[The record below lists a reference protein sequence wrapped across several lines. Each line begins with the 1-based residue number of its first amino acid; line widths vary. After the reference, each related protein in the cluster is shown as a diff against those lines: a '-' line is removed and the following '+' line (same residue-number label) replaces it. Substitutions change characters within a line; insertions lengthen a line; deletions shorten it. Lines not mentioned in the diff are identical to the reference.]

1 MSKVVPLNAKDRV
14 LPADLDAEAA
24 VLSAVI
30 LSGDALDAV
39 RGAIEPRHFS
49 TDANRLVFGAVLELA
64 MQGKPV
70 DSITV
75 ATLLRDRGQLD
86 RVGGSP
92 YLAKLIDATPAV
104 AHVEEHAQTVIE
116 KAHLR
121 NAIATFEATAV
132 ELRNGAT
139 TLEDA
144 RRRVS
149 ELEALTRGDEIERLD
164 AQAIFEPLP
173 PVPWIVQSL
182 DLCPGAPAL
191 FAGYGYSGKTVAI
204 QSLATSI
211 ASGLPIWGT
220 LGAAQGKVLHLDYEQ
235 GSRLTRDRYQRLAI
249 GLTIGPQ
256 DLQGRLELACF
267 PRFFLD
273 EPRAEDVLAR
283 ALDGFTLCI
292 IDSFRAAA
300 PSIEENS
307 SEARRPLDVLARV
320 SERTGCAVIVIHHAR
335 KPQKDSAGGPR
346 MAIRGSGAIF
356 DACSSVLVF
365 EGSKGEPT
373 NVYHEKA
380 RNSGIEA
387 ENFRLAIDDVPMGR
401 CPTAGL
407 IVTMSSV
414 PRVAVPGS
422 GEVAAANDLKVLEFI
437 LGNPGSNVRAI
448 RAGVVGLRESDI
460 DKSVE
465 RLVLTRRIE
474 RRPGVRNA
482 VLHYPLGGAD

>member
-1 MSKVVPLNAKDRV
+1 MSKVVPLTTKDRAP
-14 LPADLDAEAA
+14 PADLEAEAA

-30 LSGDALDAV
+30 LSADALDAV
-39 RGAIEPRHFS
+39 RGSIEARHFYA
-49 TDANRLVFGAVLELA
+49 DANRLVFGAVLELA
-64 MQGKPV
+64 MQGRPV
-70 DSITV
+70 DIVTI

-92 YLAKLIDATPAV
+92 YLAKLVDATPAV
-104 AHVEEHAQTVIE
+104 AHVDEHAQTVVE

-121 NAIATFEATAV
+121 NAIATFEAAAV
-132 ELRNGAT
+132 ELRNGVT

-149 ELEALTRGDEIERLD
+149 ELEAVSQGDALTRLD
-164 AQAIFEPLP
+164 AAAIFEPLP
-173 PVPWIVQSL
+173 PVPWIVRSL
-182 DLCPGAPAL
+182 DICPGAPIL
-191 FAGYGYSGKTVAI
+191 VAGYGYSGKTVAA

-211 ASGLPIWGT
+211 AAGLPIWGS

-267 PRFFLD
+267 PGFYLED
-273 EPRAEDVLAR
+273 PRAEDLLAR

-292 IDSFRAAA
+292 VDSFRAAA

-307 SEARRPLDVLARV
+307 SAARRPLDMLARV

-365 EGSKGEPT
+365 DGAKGEPT
-373 NVYHEKA
+373 NVFHEKA
-380 RNSGIEA
+380 RNSGKEA
-387 ENFRLAIDDVPMGR
+387 EDFRLTIDDVPMGR

-407 IVTMSSV
+407 IVTMGSAPTRPTAGGEEALAESER
-414 PRVAVPGS
+414 RVLEIVLANPGAT
-422 GEVAAANDLKVLEFI
+422 VRTIRAAAA
-437 LGNPGSNVRAI
+437 GMRASDVD
-448 RAGVVGLRESDI
+448 RAT
-460 DKSVE
+460 E
-465 RLVLTRRIE
+465 RLVLSGQIRRSA
-474 RRPGVRNA
+474 GARNA
-482 VLHYPLGGAD
+482 FNHYPTGGAS